1 MPARSGW
8 SAETLCRAGSL
19 LGATSDELCAVKHRA
34 CVWGAVWVSVR
45 VCERATER
53 AADLHDANEGAP
65 THACMCSVALRS
77 RAHTFR
83 FYVVCAVLTVLFR
96 SYDGLEKERKKI
108 SIRKI
113 EIAWSEDRASSVPRS
128 LSGPAPPCPP
138 QFLIA
143 LHHFLAAAGCLPSF
157 FRHGRRDRVSEG
169 GVRPSGT
176 PQVALWSA
184 RRMQIAPKLPLH
196 LHSPSP
202 PVRQVLGTN
211 DEFAV

>member
-1 MPARSGW
+1 MSPKKALAASSVGTDA
-8 SAETLCRAGSL
+8 AEESVGVAVAESV
-19 LGATSDELCAVKHRA
+19 GA
-34 CVWGAVWVSVR
+34 
-45 VCERATER
+45 
-53 AADLHDANEGAP
+53 AAANERRHIAIQSMQRRFFERLLP
-65 THACMCSVALRS
+65 T
-77 RAHTFR
+77 
-83 FYVVCAVLTVLFR
+83 VCTVLFR

-113 EIAWSEDRASSVPRS
+113 EIARSEDRASSVPRS

-138 QFLIA
+138 RFLIA
-143 LHHFLAAAGCLPSF
+143 LHHFLAAAGCLPSVL
-157 FRHGRRDRVSEG
+157 RHGRRDRVSEG

-184 RRMQIAPKLPLH
+184 RRMQIAPKLPLR